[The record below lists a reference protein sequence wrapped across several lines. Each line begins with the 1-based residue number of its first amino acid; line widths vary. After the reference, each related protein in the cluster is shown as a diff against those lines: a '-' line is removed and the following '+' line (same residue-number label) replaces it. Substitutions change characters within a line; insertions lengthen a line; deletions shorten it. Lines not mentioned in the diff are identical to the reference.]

1 MAFEPLDWL
10 TTAARLG
17 TDTRDEASRRT
28 AAGRLY
34 YAVWL
39 KSLLSLEARQLYT
52 RNQSRDDH
60 SGVIRVLKQNRRVT
74 VGESLQRL
82 SRLRERADYDEQSPF
97 TEADLDRARTLANEV
112 RRLRPATG
120 ASWSRHRPRLRG
132 DHLTLS
138 HLRLP
143 VFRAEAILPLREVH
157 GHALAFPHLAAQH
170 SPGQLVLDSAL
181 DDSP

>member
-97 TEADLDRARTLANEV
+97 TEADLDRARSLANEV
-112 RRLRPATG
+112 RRLSAGDWRELEPSPTSPTRRPPHPQPPSPPG
-120 ASWSRHRPRLRG
+120 LPR
-132 DHLTLS
+132 
-138 HLRLP
+138 
-143 VFRAEAILPLREVH
+143 
-157 GHALAFPHLAAQH
+157 
-170 SPGQLVLDSAL
+170 
-181 DDSP
+181 